1 MIPHILH
8 VSNSRCL
15 LFRNVLIESRISVA
29 DDAGGITEV
38 GGGAETP
45 GGSCVIQ
52 SG

>member
-1 MIPHILH
+1 ML
-8 VSNSRCL
+8 CYW
-15 LFRNVLIESRISVA
+15 FRNILIESRISVA
-29 DDAGGITEV
+29 DDADSITEV